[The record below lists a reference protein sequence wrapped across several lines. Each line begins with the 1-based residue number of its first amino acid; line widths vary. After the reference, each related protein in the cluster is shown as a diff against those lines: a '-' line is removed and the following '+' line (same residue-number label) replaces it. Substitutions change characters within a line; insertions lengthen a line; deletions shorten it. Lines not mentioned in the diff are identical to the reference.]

1 MQATRADQLSRASH
15 IYHRSRCVGGA
26 RFAHLRATRR
36 DRTQGFLILSPAV
49 CRAEMGTTIP
59 RPDTGQCDGC
69 GNEGCRFLHRPS
81 RPTSTAI
88 RLIERAGSRP
98 GSRSANRRCG
108 CLEQA
113 CCLIAGT
120 RVGVRRR
127 GTRVVSGR
135 RFGARCTVGPVEPR
149 PGLHHRR
156 RPERVQEIVRPW
168 ADAVWDT
175 GIEFGTVGV
184 GKSDHRME
192 ITTFRADS
200 YDRVSRH
207 PEVRFGDCLEG
218 DLVRRDFTTNAMAV
232 RVTATGPGE
241 FLDPLGG
248 LAALRAKVLDT
259 PAAPSGSFGDDP
271 LRMLR
276 AARFVSQLGFAVA
289 PRVRAAIE
297 EMAPQLARI
306 SAERVAAELD
316 KLLVGE
322 DPAAGIDLMVQS
334 GMGAVVL
341 PEIGGMRMAI
351 DEHHQH
357 KDVYQH
363 SLTVL
368 RQAIA
373 LEDDGPDLVLR
384 WAALLHDIGKPAT
397 RRHEPDGGVSFHHH
411 EVVGAKMVRKRMR
424 ALKYSKQMIDDI
436 SQLVYL
442 HLRFHGYGDGKW
454 TDSAVRRYVTDAG
467 ALLPRLHKLVR
478 ADCTTR
484 NKRRAAR
491 LQASYDR
498 LEERIAELAAQEDL
512 DRVRPDLDG
521 NQIMA
526 VLDIPAGPQVGEA
539 WRYLKELRLE
549 RGPLSTEEATTELLS
564 WWKSRGNR

>member
-1 MQATRADQLSRASH
+1 MAEPAQDADLLTAAAVTLHQHVALLRELGSAFAAAGH
-15 IYHRSRCVGGA
+15 EVYLVGGSV
-26 RFAHLRATRR
+26 R
-36 DRTQGFLILSPAV
+36 DAVLGRLSPDLDF
-49 CRAEMGTTIP
+49 TT
-59 RPDTGQCDGC
+59 D
-69 GNEGCRFLHRPS
+69 
-81 RPTSTAI
+81 A
-88 RLIERAGSRP
+88 
-98 GSRSANRRCG
+98 
-108 CLEQA
+108 
-113 CCLIAGT
+113 
-120 RVGVRRR
+120 
-127 GTRVVSGR
+127 
-135 RFGARCTVGPVEPR
+135 
-149 PGLHHRR
+149 
-156 RPERVQEIVRPW
+156 RPEQVQKIVRPF

-184 GKSDHRME
+184 DKGGQRLE
-192 ITTFRADS
+192 FTTFRADT
-200 YDRVSRH
+200 YDQVSRH
-207 PEVRFGDCLEG
+207 PEVRFGDTLDG
-218 DLVRRDFTTNAMAV
+218 DLVRRDFTVNAMAV
-232 RVTATGPGE
+232 RITPTGPGE
-241 FLDPLGG
+241 FLDPLRG
-248 LAALRAKVLDT
+248 LAALRARVLDT
-259 PAAPSGSFGDDP
+259 PAAPSVSFGDDP

-276 AARFVSQLGFAVA
+276 AARFVSQLRFTAA

-316 KLLVGE
+316 KTLLGD
-322 DPAAGIDLMVQS
+322 DPVAGIDLLVET
-334 GMGAVVL
+334 GMGAVVV

-411 EVVGAKMVRKRMR
+411 EVVGAKMVRKRLR
-424 ALKYSKQMIDDI
+424 ALKYSKQLVDDI

-442 HLRFHGYGDGKW
+442 HLRFHGYGEGKW

-467 ALLPRLHKLVR
+467 HLLPRLHKLVR

-484 NKRRAAR
+484 NQRRAAR
-491 LQASYDR
+491 LRANYDR

-521 NQIMA
+521 NQIME
-526 VLDIPAGPQVGEA
+526 LLGIPAGPQVGEA
-539 WRYLKELRLE
+539 WRYLKELRLD
-549 RGPLSTEEATTELLS
+549 RGPLTTEEATAELLE
-564 WWKSRGNR
+564 WWRARGNP